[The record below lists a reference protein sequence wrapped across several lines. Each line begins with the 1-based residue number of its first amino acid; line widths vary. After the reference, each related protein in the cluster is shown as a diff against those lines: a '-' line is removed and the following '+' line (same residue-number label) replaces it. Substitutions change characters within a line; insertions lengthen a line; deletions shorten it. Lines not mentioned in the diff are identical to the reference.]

1 MKKNASKERLQ
12 MGLSVARAALK
23 KIEETLLY
31 QTEATSKTEN
41 KELYELLGA
50 ALTERAKATSTA
62 TVAESTPATIEKA
75 TKEAATAQKPLKKP
89 YTAPFVKMP
98 IATGET
104 PQTSPLPNPKT
115 ESEEETSSRVVDWQA
130 TAKVMQGIARVAVEM
145 LTELQ
150 GEEG

>member
-41 KELYELLGA
+41 KELYELLSA

-62 TVAESTPATIEKA
+62 TVAESEPATIEKA
-75 TKEAATAQKPLKKP
+75 AKEESTTKKP
-89 YTAPFVKMP
+89 WGCMPYYRIPFMKL
-98 IATGET
+98 E
-104 PQTSPLPNPKT
+104 
-115 ESEEETSSRVVDWQA
+115 ESEEETTANVVDWQA

>member
-1 MKKNASKERLQ
+1 MKKKASKESLQ

-41 KELYELLGA
+41 KELYELLSA
-50 ALTERAKATSTA
+50 ALTERAKATSPA
-62 TVAESTPATIEKA
+62 TVAESEPATIEKA
-75 TKEAATAQKPLKKP
+75 AKETATAQKPLKKP
-89 YTAPFVKMP
+89 ITEPYVKIPIIPKLPAPLGIGLQAK
-98 IATGET
+98 E
-104 PQTSPLPNPKT
+104 
-115 ESEEETSSRVVDWQA
+115 ESEEETTAKVVDWQA

>member
-1 MKKNASKERLQ
+1 MKKKASKESLQ

-41 KELYELLGA
+41 KELYELLSA
-50 ALTERAKATSTA
+50 ALTESAKATSPA

-75 TKEAATAQKPLKKP
+75 ATAQKPLKKP
-89 YTAPFVKMP
+89 YTVPFVKMP

-104 PQTSPLPNPKT
+104 PQTSPLPNPKK

>member
-1 MKKNASKERLQ
+1 MQTKASKESLQ

-41 KELYELLGA
+41 KELYELLST
-50 ALTERAKATSTA
+50 ALTERAKATSPA
-62 TVAESTPATIEKA
+62 TVAESAPATIEKA
-75 TKEAATAQKPLKKP
+75 AKETTATTEKTTKEESTTKKP
-89 YTAPFVKMP
+89 WGCMPYYRIPFMKL
-98 IATGET
+98 E
-104 PQTSPLPNPKT
+104 
-115 ESEEETSSRVVDWQA
+115 ESEEETTAKVVDWQA